1 MKPLTGLNVLDFS
14 QFLSGPSAALRL
26 ADLGASVTK
35 IENPDGGDICRRLYI
50 SDLQIDGDSSLFH
63 AINRNKQSITLDL
76 KDPTARSDLHSLIAS
91 ADVVIFNYRPGV
103 AKRLGLDYPTLK
115 AINPQLVYGEISGYG
130 ESGPW
135 ASRPG
140 QDLLVQALSGL
151 CWLNGNA
158 DQPPLPFGLSVTD
171 IFAGEY
177 LVQGIMAALVRRS
190 ITGEGGLVQ
199 TSLLE
204 TVLDLQFEVLT
215 TWMNDG
221 RQDPVRSSVNNA
233 NAYISAPYGIYPTAD
248 GFIALAMTPVPRL
261 GALIGCDALA
271 AFSEPESWAERR
283 DEIKT
288 LLLAHL
294 RQQETGYWLE
304 MLEKED
310 IWCARVLDWEQLMA
324 SEGFKALHMVQK
336 LTLHSGKS
344 LLTTRCPIRIDGEI
358 YTSPLGAP
366 PLGAHNGATAPNA
379 GTASAP

>member
-1 MKPLTGLNVLDFS
+1 MKPLTGINILDFS

-26 ADLGASVTK
+26 ADLGANVTK

-63 AINRNKQSITLDL
+63 AINRNKKSITLDL
-76 KDPTARSDLHSLIAS
+76 KDADARQVLQSLITN

-115 AINPQLVYGEISGYG
+115 MMNPRLVYGEISGYG
-130 ESGPW
+130 ETGPW
-135 ASRPG
+135 ATRPG

-199 TSLLE
+199 TSLME

-221 RQDPVRSSVNNA
+221 RQDPIRSSVNNA

-248 GFIALAMTPVPRL
+248 GFLALAMTPIPRL
-261 GALIGCDALA
+261 GTLIGCDALA
-271 AFSEPESWAERR
+271 AFSEPESWAQQR

-288 LLLAHL
+288 LLLTHL

-304 MLEKED
+304 LLEKED

-324 SEGFKALHMVQK
+324 SEGFKALDMVQE
-336 LTLHSGKS
+336 LTLHSGKT
-344 LLTTRCPIRIDGEI
+344 LFTTRCPIRIDGEI
-358 YTSPLGAP
+358 YTCPLGAP
-366 PLGAHNGATAPNA
+366 PLGAHNDILA
-379 GTASAP
+379 GRASAP